1 MLKSEKPAIG
11 GLFSEYD
18 LMREVIRMKSEA
30 LSDASSRAFSEKLA
44 RLKEEHERR
53 SCALS
58 DLVSRANGDMAES
71 ALADWQ
77 KSISDD
83 REAVSA
89 AIDECMGAVRVL
101 SGKIAEGRIS
111 LQNEQIIADVND
123 CEEGIL
129 STLTALQRQCAASLQ
144 RVFTPGIPALAKKL
158 PGERGKALLSA
169 FEESTELAQF
179 MSNELQAM
187 AIYLKEHYKTVT
199 HPLDENHPE

>member
-1 MLKSEKPAIG
+1 
-11 GLFSEYD
+11 
-18 LMREVIRMKSEA
+18 MKSEV
-30 LSDASSRAFSEKLA
+30 LYDASSRAFSEKLM
-44 RLKEEHERR
+44 RLKEDYERR
-53 SCALS
+53 SNALA
-58 DLVSRANGDMAES
+58 DLVSRANGDEAES
-71 ALADWQ
+71 ALAAWQ
-77 KSISDD
+77 ESISDD
-83 REAVSA
+83 REAVKR

-101 SGKIAEGRIS
+101 SGKIAEGRLS
-111 LQNEQIIADVND
+111 LQNEQIIADVNA

-144 RVFTPGIPALAKKL
+144 RVFTLGIPALAKKH